1 MRTPLLLPPA
11 SPKLSTGARVALQ
24 LPCSIQGTV
33 IDGAG
38 VAVSKAVVYAFPE
51 QVTSRQI
58 QTTADQQ
65 GRFAFKGLPTGRVYL
80 GAFRKSD
87 AFPSNFFAF
96 FNQTLQ
102 NFSTIEV
109 KPGNATPDIVINLG
123 HNLPRLTLD
132 PIDENGTPVRKP
144 MKMILTRDDMP
155 GDYRQ
160 AAPAPYSILVPCVPF
175 LFSVEV
181 EGYLLW
187 GSERI
192 RLQPGETLEMPVKL
206 QVK

>member
-24 LPCSIQGTV
+24 LSGSIQGTV

-109 KPGNATPDIVINLG
+109 KTGNAPPDIVINLG

-132 PIDENGTPVRKP
+132 PVDENGTPLRKP
-144 MKMILTRDDMP
+144 MRIIFTRDDMP
-155 GDYRQ
+155 GEYRQ
-160 AAPAPYSILVPCVPF
+160 AATAPYSILVPCVPF

-181 EGYLLW
+181 EGYQLW

-206 QVK
+206 QLK